1 MLLAASKAAGTRWL
15 LKKLIAAPVKSLI
28 AGAVS
33 APRATIIVC
42 GALGYTPL
50 F

>member
-1 MLLAASKAAGTRWL
+1 L

-33 APRATIIVC
+33 APPRATIIV
-42 GALGYTPL
+42 GVLGCRSSEVYR
-50 F
+50 